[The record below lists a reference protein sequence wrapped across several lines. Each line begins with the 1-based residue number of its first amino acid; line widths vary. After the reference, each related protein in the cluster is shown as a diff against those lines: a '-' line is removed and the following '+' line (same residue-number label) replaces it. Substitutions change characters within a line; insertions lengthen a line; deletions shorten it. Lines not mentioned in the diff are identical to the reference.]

1 MDMIMMSVRGIFSGF
16 LRMLNIE
23 VGILFKAVA
32 LFFFRFLICHSNS
45 YVVPGYMKNEFAE
58 RFLR

>member
-1 MDMIMMSVRGIFSGF
+1 MMSVRGIFSGF

-45 YVVPGYMKNEFAE
+45 YVVAGYMKNEFAE